1 VIRFLGALA
10 ALIIDDVAQHLALAR
25 RRMAIKPNR
34 MEFAQLRTKPSYP
47 NDAKKISGNFFGV
60 SQKTKTPLGRAA
72 FISSER

>member
-1 VIRFLGALA
+1 VIRFPGALA

-25 RRMAIKPNR
+25 RCMAIKPNR

-47 NDAKKISGNFFGV
+47 NGAKKISGNYFGAA
-60 SQKTKTPLGRAA
+60 QKNKTPLDRAA